1 MGWSSEPKRSRAA
14 SAASTSTATT
24 ASTGVGR
31 PRRRRT
37 ETTGSSKTVRG
48 PTATTDGA
56 GGRRS
61 APTSPPPRSAR
72 VTMGFGPVGASPP
85 RHQKAPPRAPM
96 RSPTTPDGPWAA
108 RAATA
113 RVSSRMAGSGTRARR
128 AASTS
133 TGSTAVAP
141 SGRTNTSSSG
151 TASRMRR
158 HRAWASTSSRT
169 SARPSV
175 GSGAAMP
182 AAPSLRARTSMRP
195 PTETAPWTVMVPRWR
210 ERTVDMCFGLGPG
223 GKSGV
228 GARSLPTLRGPPG
241 PPEPPTGQT
250 WAIGR
255 ADGGHRWHP

>member
-1 MGWSSEPKRSRAA
+1 MVVGGGLVDGTTLVVLEVSPSSCSSVGGAVVGGAVVGVGAAVVGATVVGASVVVGATVLGGAGVVVGTIVVGGAVVATVTGAGAMGWSSEPKRSRAA

-141 SGRTNTSSSG
+141 SGRTNTNSSG
-151 TASRMRR
+151 TASRMWR
-158 HRAWASTSSRT
+158 HRA
-169 SARPSV
+169 
-175 GSGAAMP
+175 
-182 AAPSLRARTSMRP
+182 
-195 PTETAPWTVMVPRWR
+195 
-210 ERTVDMCFGLGPG
+210 
-223 GKSGV
+223 
-228 GARSLPTLRGPPG
+228 
-241 PPEPPTGQT
+241 
-250 WAIGR
+250 
-255 ADGGHRWHP
+255 